1 MQLMSN
7 SSTNMVDKVRDLLSR
22 IFKNRIVKHLVLIA
36 IFLLVMLGLV
46 LLWLNIYTNHGQKLQ
61 MPDYV
66 DMHINNAKEDAEDR
80 SFEIIV
86 NDSIHIVGQPGGI
99 IKSQNP
105 IAKSMVKENRKV
117 YVTTTKYNA
126 DQITLGTLPTLYGN
140 DFERKQKELAYQS
153 IYSKIKE
160 RKYDS
165 GEPDHILEVWYKGKQ
180 IVNNVGRKND
190 VVINKGDTLEFV
202 LSKNSGAEILI
213 RDLRCKTLAEARFF
227 LEENGLKLGSIGGA
241 IIENENMAYIT
252 EQSPEAN
259 GLSTM
264 TMGEYINV
272 TIAEKKP
279 SFCN

>member
-1 MQLMSN
+1 
-7 SSTNMVDKVRDLLSR
+7 
-22 IFKNRIVKHLVLIA
+22 
-36 IFLLVMLGLV
+36 
-46 LLWLNIYTNHGQKLQ
+46 

-66 DMHINNAKEDAEDR
+66 NMNIQKASEDAKER

-86 NDSIHIVGQPGGI
+86 NDSIHVVGQPGGI
-99 IKSQNP
+99 IRNQNP
-105 IAKSMVKENRKV
+105 LPNSMVKENRKV

-126 DQITLGTLPTLYGN
+126 DQISLGSLPTLYGN
-140 DFERKQKELAYQS
+140 DFERKQKELAYQNLF
-153 IYSKIKE
+153 SKIKD

-180 IVNNVGRKND
+180 IVNNVGRKNN

-227 LEENGLKLGSIGGA
+227 LEENGLKLGSVGGA
-241 IIENENMAYIT
+241 IIENDNMSYIT
-252 EQSPEAN
+252 EQSPQAD
-259 GLSTM
+259 GISTM

-272 TIAEKKP
+272 TVAEKKP